1 MRADTDRHTD
11 TFIAVLRIPAA
22 GEAMIAYV
30 VPCDSPNSSASVL
43 IARERSTRFLSRSK
57 FENRGTMLSMD
68 AALRSQFGISHDAV
82 LPIRYFMVDSV
93 RSSAGGNFVEA
104 GSAWLTKRSLDR
116 RAMHACGMPDVK

>member
-1 MRADTDRHTD
+1 MRADRQTHRH
-11 TFIAVLRIPAA
+11 IHRILRIPDG

-30 VPCDSPNSSASVL
+30 VPCDSPNPSPSGLV
-43 IARERSTRFLSRSK
+43 AREQSTRFLSRSE
-57 FENRGTMLSMD
+57 FENRGTMLSME
-68 AALRSQFGISHDAV
+68 AALRLPFEISYDAV